1 MKTDINDYKI
11 RNHDG
16 VDKTVSNEGKQSFAN
31 DDIRS
36 IKENSTA
43 SVRENVRVGETF
55 DDRSKKYSDGSSGNS
70 AKNSSKS
77 GNGDTSSSSSSSSS
91 SVTSSATSSV
101 SSAASSAAT
110 SAASAIGGSMG
121 AIAGSVAASVMT
133 AVMVVAVFVSTLTIN
148 LSLVMASMTG
158 LVFQVELSGAQ
169 EEDFANP
176 IVAVLEDDTGVC
188 GELEIF
194 PDTLYLTFEDLQ
206 PGKEYVITVKNDEKV
221 FFKKSFLTAT
231 EQIEKGSVY
240 VSCEETRVFVSV
252 EDVVLKAGEYY
263 TVTVKDAK
271 GNVLFAKDG
280 TDVSAEYKFD
290 LSEPQS
296 VFVSLSV
303 GAKTYSVSQ
312 FIVEKRDE
320 NKPEYDYD
328 NPAWTWSENLTWAKV
343 TFAELNGG
351 NALEYDAKVDVKSEK
366 EKTCYEDGYIEYV
379 AIVETDGREFTDS
392 KTVTI
397 PAGHEYV
404 YVEEIA
410 ITEEGSGVRAHYE
423 CSDCGELFD
432 LDYNDVEEKDLLIVP
447 EYDYD
452 DPVWAWSENYS
463 VATLSFE
470 ETHGLSQLSYQVK
483 TRKEEKEKTC
493 DEDGCIKYVA
503 IFEIDGREFTDTKTV
518 TIPAGHEYVYI
529 DAVEPDC
536 ENDGHTAYY
545 QCEIC
550 GGYFDGDEN
559 EVSEE
564 DIIVFSLGH
573 SYGKPVFEWTE
584 SGDGYT
590 ATATFVC
597 ERDESHVE
605 ILDAQ
610 VYKETGGY
618 SAIVEFEEH
627 IYEDFMPIET
637 SGEAV
642 LSLNEGWIII
652 DPTGYAR
659 SGDASSGKLDDEQ
672 TFESSENS
680 PYLITGS
687 IYSDESLDVWN
698 FSGKKAVVYMTL
710 DNVII
715 ESGMWATAFRIVA
728 TNDIDIYIN
737 VLGSASITAGNHPAI
752 ELQAKS
758 SDVHVNVYVT
768 CDGGFDEFVCSR
780 QYGNTP
786 KVFKAEGDNASISF
800 YMNGV
805 EVDCDGKY
813 L

>member
-280 TDVSAEYKFD
+280 TDVSTEYEFD

-312 FIVEKRDE
+312 FIVEKHD
-320 NKPEYDYD
+320 NSAPQYDYD
-328 NPAWTWSENLTWAKV
+328 NPVWNWSENLTWAKV

-366 EKTCYEDGYIEYV
+366 AKTCYEDGYIEYI
-379 AIVETDGREFTDS
+379 A
-392 KTVTI
+392 TV
-397 PAGHEYV
+397 
-404 YVEEIA
+404 
-410 ITEEGSGVRAHYE
+410 
-423 CSDCGELFD
+423 
-432 LDYNDVEEKDLLIVP
+432 
-447 EYDYD
+447 
-452 DPVWAWSENYS
+452 
-463 VATLSFE
+463 
-470 ETHGLSQLSYQVK
+470 
-483 TRKEEKEKTC
+483 
-493 DEDGCIKYVA
+493 
-503 IFEIDGREFTDTKTV
+503 EIDGREFTDTKTV

-536 ENDGHTAYY
+536 ENDGHAAYY

-564 DIIVFSLGH
+564 DIIVSASGH
-573 SYGKPVFEWTE
+573 SYGKPVFKWTE

-605 ILDAQ
+605 ILNAQ
-610 VYKETGGY
+610 VYEVNGEY
-618 SAIVEFEEH
+618 SAIVEFEGR

-642 LSLNEGWIII
+642 LSLNEGRIII

-659 SGDASSGKLDDEQ
+659 SGDESSGKLDDEHS
-672 TFESSENS
+672 FESSENS

-687 IYSDESLDVWN
+687 IYSDNSLDVCN